1 MKAAVYEKY
10 GSPDVLEAREIEK
23 PDPKDDEVL
32 VKVYATTVTSGDV
45 RVRSLKVP
53 FGFKLLVRIMFGFS
67 GPRQPVPGLEFA
79 GKVESVGKNV
89 REFKQGD
96 EVFGAS
102 GNFGA
107 NAEYLVVP
115 ENEAI
120 LTKPKNMNF
129 EESAVVPFGAISSLI
144 FLRDFGQI
152 QSGQKVLINGASGS
166 LGIFAVQL
174 AKYFGAE
181 EVTGVCSGSNAEM
194 VKSLGAD
201 NVIDYTKEDFTK
213 NGETYDMIFDTV
225 GKTYFSDCKNSLTRN
240 GRFLMAVAGIPQYL
254 QVLWTKLFGSKKAIS
269 GVAQNT
275 KKDLS
280 FIKNLI
286 EAGKIKTFV
295 DKTYTLEQIAEAHNY
310 VEKGHKRGN
319 VVIKVQS

>member
-1 MKAAVYEKY
+1 MKAAVYERY

-23 PDPKDDEVL
+23 PIPKDNEVL

-45 RVRSLKVP
+45 RIRSLKVP

-79 GKVESVGKNV
+79 GKVESVGKDV
-89 REFKQGD
+89 AEFKQGE

-102 GNFGA
+102 ENFGA
-107 NAEYLVVP
+107 NAEYVTVP
-115 ENEAI
+115 ENGAI
-120 LTKPKNMNF
+120 LTQPENMNF
-129 EESAVVPFGAISSLI
+129 EESAAVSFGAISSLV

-181 EVTGVCSGSNAEM
+181 VTGVCSGSNAEM

-201 NVIDYTKEDFTK
+201 KVIDYTKEDFTQDD
-213 NGETYDMIFDTV
+213 ETYDIIFDTV
-225 GKTYFSDCKNSLTRN
+225 GKIYFSDCKNSLTKN

-275 KKDLS
+275 KKDLT

-286 EAGKIKTFV
+286 EDGKIKTV
-295 DKTYTLEQIAEAHNY
+295 IDKTYSMDEIADAHDY

-319 VVIKVQS
+319 VVIRIYP

>member
-89 REFKQGD
+89 KEFKQGD

-129 EESAVVPFGAISSLI
+129 EESAAVPFGAISSLI

-152 QSGQKVLINGASGS
+152 QKGQKVLINGASGS

-225 GKTYFSDCKNSLTRN
+225 GKIHFSDCKNSLTKN

-286 EAGKIKTFV
+286 EAGKIKTIV